1 MNTFEQ
7 QLYYWT
13 HMLDEAFSNNILTEG
28 KHWPEDYA
36 KTAFNTI
43 KASTLGQTSWYT
55 SDYARS
61 DINTIIQEFEPLSHK
76 NSNLGFF
83 MVIIRWF
90 IEYVGSSFQNYQEFL
105 ERKLDGI
112 IRNLQVVIQDK
123 SPEEKEKIKK
133 YSYKQFEQIQKE
145 YDEKIRKSDT
155 AYTGEIK
162 DDYDVIFIKSYEQ
175 LHKMFGGDK
184 TGYKGKSEWCH
195 TNGISTYDSWTSNK
209 TKFFFVLAKKG
220 WENITPP
227 PPETT
232 NAYDE
237 YGTSLIA
244 ILVSR
249 TGKLLNA
256 TLRWN
261 HNIDPS
267 ETITG
272 TSTDRAFLTFKSLSD
287 TVGIDIRNKVLDVLK
302 QEKVYE
308 QYENII
314 YKADNMYCAVN
325 DGRLIWLDNN
335 NNEIPVPKKIKG
347 NFTIDI
353 SINSFQHY
361 ELDSLEGCPE
371 EIDGIFTCYGNID
384 LKGIPRKVKI
394 LELGYNE
401 LLKNLESVKCQVQKH
416 TVVRY
421 CRNLVSLAGL
431 PNKVVSLQIEHCD
444 NLQTL
449 DGSPKDMWEFR
460 VSYCKN
466 LKSLKGAPNKITNF
480 EVMDCHNLQTLEGSP
495 SEIIDAF
502 SIVGNDSLKVIKSS
516 TYKAGYFECIG
527 NRRLTSL
534 EGSPKEVDDGINISN
549 NSSLSSL
556 VGLPNKINGRF
567 FCDEIP
573 ITSLVGSPSYIG
585 KNFDFSGCY
594 KLNSLEG
601 FPEFVGGNVY
611 SMYTASEMNEM
622 IPNLQDRVKGTV
634 QVR

>member
-13 HMLDEAFSNNILTEG
+13 HMLDEAFGKNILTEG

-43 KASTLGQTSWYT
+43 KASTLGQQSWYT
-55 SDYARS
+55 SEYIQN
-61 DINTIIQEFEPLSHK
+61 DIKYIIQEFEPLSHK

-90 IEYVGSSFQNYQEFL
+90 IEYAGSSMQKYQEFI

-112 IRNLQVVIQDK
+112 IRNLQVVLQNI
-123 SPEEKEKIKK
+123 SSEEKDKLKKI
-133 YSYKQFEQIQKE
+133 SYKDFEQIQKD

-155 AYTGEIK
+155 IYTGEIK
-162 DDYDVIFIKSYEQ
+162 DDYDIIFIKSYEQ

-267 ETITG
+267 QTILG

-287 TVGIDIRNKVLDVLK
+287 TVGMDVKNKVLDVLK

-308 QYENII
+308 QYEDIV
-314 YKADNMYCAVN
+314 YKADNMYCAVK
-325 DGRLIWLDNN
+325 DGRLTWLDSN

-347 NFTIDI
+347 DFIIDTQA
-353 SINSFQHY
+353 NSFQHY
-361 ELDSLEGCPE
+361 QLDSLEGCPE
-371 EIDGIFTCYGNID
+371 EIDGIFQCYGNLD
-384 LKGIPRKVKI
+384 LKGIPKKVKI

-401 LLKNLESVKCQVQKH
+401 LLKDLHEVTCEASKNIFI
-416 TVVRY
+416 RY
-421 CRNLVSLAGL
+421 CYNLVSLSGL
-431 PNKVVSLQIEHCD
+431 PNKVVSLIIDHCD
-444 NLQTL
+444 SLQTL
-449 DGSPKDMWEFR
+449 DGSPKDMLEFR
-460 VSYCKN
+460 VANCKN
-466 LKSLKGAPNKITNF
+466 LKSLKGAPNKITSIEIDHCNG
-480 EVMDCHNLQTLEGSP
+480 LQTLEGSP
-495 SEIIDAF
+495 REIIDIF
-502 SIVGNDSLKVIKSS
+502 SIIDNDNLKVIKSS
-516 TYKAGYFECIG
+516 TYKAGYFECI
-527 NRRLTSL
+527 NNKMLTSL

-567 FCDEIP
+567 MCDEIP
-573 ITSLVGSPSYIG
+573 ITSLVGAPSYIG

-594 KLNSLEG
+594 KLKSLEG

-611 SMYTASEMNEM
+611 TPYTVSKMNEM
-622 IPNLQDRVKGTV
+622 IPNLSERVKGTV
-634 QVR
+634 QMR